1 MRTKHTL
8 LLSGGLDSTY
18 LLFKLLLEDLNFKDK
33 KDFLELCIIN
43 SSNFQNCRRQF
54 DAINRLITLIYR
66 HYTEE
71 DISFQFIDFS
81 VLLQGTSY
89 ASFPGQVGNIKTNG
103 LAKEQGFRF
112 HGLSQTP
119 MLIAA
124 CVYSIHVETDN
135 VIHIG
140 YTKNDLMDR
149 GYDPIL
155 LADIDTAVR
164 SFIPFISLDK
174 YPSLQIEYD
183 LIDTTKREIV
193 LKLINLLME
202 SNLEEYEVDQI
213 LRNIVYCE
221 KPYVEAECA
230 CPSCKKMKEVFSG
243 IERDSSI
250 DNRIK
255 EKMNLLRYSNEFS
268 LTEIEN

>member
-1 MRTKHTL
+1 M
-8 LLSGGLDSTY
+8 
-18 LLFKLLLEDLNFKDK
+18 
-33 KDFLELCIIN
+33 
-43 SSNFQNCRRQF
+43 
-54 DAINRLITLIYR
+54 
-66 HYTEE
+66 
-71 DISFQFIDFS
+71 
-81 VLLQGTSY
+81 
-89 ASFPGQVGNIKTNG
+89 
-103 LAKEQGFRF
+103 AKEQGFRF

-164 SFIPFISLDK
+164 SFIPFIAIDK
-174 YPSLQIEYD
+174 YPSLELKYD
-183 LIDTTKREIV
+183 LIDMTKREVI
-193 LKLINLLME
+193 LKLINLLFE
-202 SNLEEYEVDQI
+202 SSLEEHEADQI

-221 KPYVEAECA
+221 KPYIEKEECT
-230 CPSCKKMKEVFSG
+230 CPSCKKMKEVFSA
-243 IERDSSI
+243 IDRDSSI

-255 EKMNLLRYSNEFS
+255 EKINLLRYSNEF
-268 LTEIEN
+268 TRTDIEKLDFYDYSPVILR

>member
-81 VLLQGTSY
+81 AILQGTTHVT
-89 ASFPGQVGNIKTNG
+89 FPGLVGNIKMNG

-193 LKLINLLME
+193 LKLIKLLME

-221 KPYVEAECA
+221 KPYVEAECT

-243 IERDSSI
+243 IERDPSI

-268 LTEIEN
+268 LTKN